1 MKLTDKLFRSW
12 YYLQLGWQ
20 IYLALIFS
28 IVNFIVVSHSFVIVN
43 NPILNSVFPDLV
55 WFGIV
60 VSVIVFPTA
69 TLMGY
74 IHIKHG
80 ARKAENDIGY
90 QVNPYFARRMVN
102 TEMILNTYLIIS
114 KLLTRTN
121 KTEAITVAENKSF
134 LADIETMKNFLQS
147 RTMINKMDLAYIK
160 TESKE
165 S

>member
-1 MKLTDKLFRSW
+1 V
-12 YYLQLGWQ
+12 
-20 IYLALIFS
+20 YLALIFS

-60 VSVIVFPTA
+60 VSVIAFPTA
-69 TLMGY
+69 TFMGY

-80 ARKAENDIGY
+80 VRKAENDIGY

-102 TEMILNTYLIIS
+102 TEMILNTYLIIG

-121 KTEAITVAENKSF
+121 KTETITMAENKSF
-134 LADIETMKNFLQS
+134 LVDIKIMKNFLQS
-147 RTMINKMDLAYIK
+147 RTMTNKMDLAYIK
-160 TESKE
+160 TESEE

>member
-43 NPILNSVFPDLV
+43 NPILNSIFPDLV

-60 VSVIVFPTA
+60 VSVIVFPAA

-80 ARKAENDIGY
+80 ARKAENYIGY